1 MIPFSI
7 IVAIDEESGIG
18 RQGQL
23 SWRIPGELKHFRDVT
38 VGEGNNAVIMGEVTW
53 LSLPEKF
60 RPLPQRENIVLSK
73 TNTVYPGAKTAG
85 SFDAAFALAAEAD
98 TVFVIGGASVYR
110 QAMSLPN
117 CRELFITRVKGGH
130 NCDVF
135 FPSIPADFTLESS
148 GRPMTEAGETFWFE
162 HYLRR
167 SAGRG

>member
-7 IVAIDEESGIG
+7 IVAIDEENGIG

-23 SWRIPGELKHFRDVT
+23 SWRIPGELKHFRDIT
-38 VGEGNNAVIMGEVTW
+38 VGDGNNAVIMGEVTW

-60 RPLPQRENIVLSK
+60 RPLPQRDNIVLSK
-73 TNTVYPGAKTAG
+73 TKTAYPGAKTAD
-85 SFDAAFALAAEAD
+85 SFDEAFTLAAEAHK
-98 TVFVIGGASVYR
+98 VFIIGGASVYK

-135 FPSIPADFTLESS
+135 FPAIPAEFARESQS
-148 GRPMTEAGETFWFE
+148 QPMTEAGETFWFE
-162 HYLRR
+162 HYLRP
-167 SAGRG
+167 